1 VSSLLAPTEQGST
14 LVVSSHRS
22 ESLKGFVTR
31 VGTRIVKGVCLEKYL
46 HVHAHVLTQPL
57 LQNIQLRLATL
68 PPPKGQTSYPL
79 VISSA
84 PQAPTLVLEQLTAA
98 RTLIN
103 ACLDVVDASTWA
115 GDSKDPHFIAG
126 QMRLLDV
133 NISEAK
139 AALKGAPEK
148 HAPWWQHPVE
158 DEVCILSN

>member
-1 VSSLLAPTEQGST
+1 M
-14 LVVSSHRS
+14 VSSHRS
-22 ESLKGFVTR
+22 ESLKGFITR
-31 VGTRIVKGVCLEKYL
+31 VGTRIVKGVCPEQIP
-46 HVHAHVLTQPL
+46 HRMSRSLTPPL
-57 LQNIQLRLATL
+57 RQNIQLRLATL
-68 PPPKGQTSYPL
+68 PPTKGHTSYPL

-98 RTLIN
+98 RNLIN

-148 HAPWWQHPVE
+148 QIPWWQHPVE
-158 DEVCILSN
+158 AEVCDLLGSYECKMQT

>member
-1 VSSLLAPTEQGST
+1 MPS
-14 LVVSSHRS
+14 
-22 ESLKGFVTR
+22 
-31 VGTRIVKGVCLEKYL
+31 
-46 HVHAHVLTQPL
+46 L

-68 PPPKGQTSYPL
+68 PPPKGHTSYPL

-133 NISEAK
+133 NIAEAK
-139 AALKGAPEK
+139 AALKGSPGK
-148 HAPWWQHPVE
+148 QTPWWQHPVD
-158 DEVCILSN
+158 DEVCKTLSL

>member
-1 VSSLLAPTEQGST
+1 M
-14 LVVSSHRS
+14 R
-22 ESLKGFVTR
+22 
-31 VGTRIVKGVCLEKYL
+31 
-46 HVHAHVLTQPL
+46 
-57 LQNIQLRLATL
+57 QNIQLRLATL
-68 PPPKGQTSYPL
+68 PPTKGHTSYPL

-98 RTLIN
+98 RNLIN

-148 HAPWWQHPVE
+148 QILWWQHPVE
-158 DEVCILSN
+158 AEVRGLLDFSLQVRWRQT